1 VTAAFENGDWIA
13 RTESRLGTLFEPS
26 LQQAFDTSL
35 MTSLMT
41 YTYWL
46 SQFVVVG
53 AALFWVYVRRHE
65 HFAFFRNWLIAA
77 NLAGLVCYVLVPTAP
92 PRMLP
97 QWGFTD
103 TLAESGPID
112 PGSVGRLANQFAA
125 MPSLHVMDAFIVG
138 LLLFTVVRRR
148 SLRLLWLA
156 WPAWVAFA
164 VMATGNHY
172 WLDIAAGVLIALV
185 TAVALAPAHAVSLS
199 SGKPAPTAS
208 VLGAPSPDSRPT
220 S

>member
-1 VTAAFENGDWIA
+1 VTAAFENGGWIA

-164 VMATGNHY
+164 VIATGNHY
-172 WLDIAAGVLIALV
+172 WLDIAAGVVIALV
-185 TAVALAPAHAVSLS
+185 TAAALAPAHAVSLFT
-199 SGKPAPTAS
+199 KPAPAAS
-208 VLGAPSPDSRPT
+208 VLGSR
-220 S
+220 